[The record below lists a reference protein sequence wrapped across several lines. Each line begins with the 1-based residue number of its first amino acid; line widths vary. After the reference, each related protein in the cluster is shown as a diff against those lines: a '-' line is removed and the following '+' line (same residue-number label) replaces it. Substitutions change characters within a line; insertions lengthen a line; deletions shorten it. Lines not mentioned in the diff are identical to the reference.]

1 MSYVIYKLVKIQKN
15 LMSKLKS
22 LQVKRLLKELDY
34 IESELEYRHELVSEA
49 DNQFMIYIS
58 EFLEENP
65 ELKKLYTSRI
75 DARVEQIINKKIEKS
90 SVELGDNSSVNQE
103 IEENSENQIIV
114 PSKIKSLYREIVKLT
129 HPDIIKRK
137 NMNDIYINATKYYT
151 LNDKVG
157 IFKICDELNID
168 YDLDDEDVVE
178 ISDKINL
185 TKEKLFFLESTLTW
199 KWFNTDDDLQ
209 KKIIMVDYIKQRLFS

>member
-90 SVELGDNSSVNQE
+90 SAELDDNSSVSQV

-209 KKIIMVDYIKQRLFS
+209 RKIIMVDYIKQRLFS

>member
-1 MSYVIYKLVKIQKN
+1 
-15 LMSKLKS
+15 MSKLKS

-90 SVELGDNSSVNQE
+90 SDELDDNSSVSQE

-209 KKIIMVDYIKQRLFS
+209 RKIIMVDYIKQRLFS

>member
-1 MSYVIYKLVKIQKN
+1 
-15 LMSKLKS
+15 MSKLKS

-90 SVELGDNSSVNQE
+90 SAELDDNSSVSQE

-209 KKIIMVDYIKQRLFS
+209 RKIIMVDYIKQRLFS

>member
-1 MSYVIYKLVKIQKN
+1 
-15 LMSKLKS
+15 MSKLKS

>member
-1 MSYVIYKLVKIQKN
+1 
-15 LMSKLKS
+15 MSKLKS

-65 ELKKLYTSRI
+65 ELKKLYTNRI

-90 SVELGDNSSVNQE
+90 NIELEDNSSVGQE
-103 IEENSENQIIV
+103 IEENSENQIV
-114 PSKIKSLYREIVKLT
+114 VSSRIKTLYREIVKLT

-178 ISDKINL
+178 ISDRINL

-209 KKIIMVDYIKQRLFS
+209 RKIIMVDYIKQRLFS

>member
-1 MSYVIYKLVKIQKN
+1 
-15 LMSKLKS
+15 MSKLKS

-90 SVELGDNSSVNQE
+90 SAELGDNSSVSQE
-103 IEENSENQIIV
+103 IEKNSENQIIV

-209 KKIIMVDYIKQRLFS
+209 RKIIMVDYIKQRLFS

>member
-1 MSYVIYKLVKIQKN
+1 
-15 LMSKLKS
+15 MSKLKS

-49 DNQFMIYIS
+49 DNQFMTYIS

-137 NMNDIYINATKYYT
+137 NMNDIYINVTKYYT

-185 TKEKLFFLESTLTW
+185 TKEKLFFLESTLNW

-209 KKIIMVDYIKQRLFS
+209 RKIIMVDYIKQRLFS

>member
-1 MSYVIYKLVKIQKN
+1 
-15 LMSKLKS
+15 MSKLKS

-90 SVELGDNSSVNQE
+90 SVELDDNSSVSQE

>member
-75 DARVEQIINKKIEKS
+75 DARVEQIINKKIEKL